1 MPAAIRHEVADR
13 ALRYS
18 SPLSQRCLGVAARLH
33 EAADVVCNR
42 YHWVY
47 FRHSFSVSTALRI
60 LVLVE

>member
-18 SPLSQRCLGVAARLH
+18 SPLSQSRLGVAARLH

-47 FRHSFSVSTALRI
+47 FRHLFSVSTGLRI
-60 LVLVE
+60 SVLAG